1 MYSVLEKE
9 FTWFRFGSLKS
20 LAGTYPFNVTDL
32 FCVIP
37 VRLTTRPVEKPSV
50 VATARFQAQEF
61 YECAITLLASSQ
73 DIYGDEA
80 VRILSRPGKMG
91 LGTAYMDGL
100 RMISGTHVILM
111 DADMSHHP
119 K

>member
-1 MYSVLEKE
+1 MLP
-9 FTWFRFGSLKS
+9 GLKCS
-20 LAGTYPFNVTDL
+20 CYPCQGL
-32 FCVIP
+32 
-37 VRLTTRPVEKPSV
+37 
-50 VATARFQAQEF
+50 
-61 YECAITLLASSQ
+61 
-73 DIYGDEA
+73 YGEEV

-100 RMISGTHVILM
+100 RMITGTHVILM